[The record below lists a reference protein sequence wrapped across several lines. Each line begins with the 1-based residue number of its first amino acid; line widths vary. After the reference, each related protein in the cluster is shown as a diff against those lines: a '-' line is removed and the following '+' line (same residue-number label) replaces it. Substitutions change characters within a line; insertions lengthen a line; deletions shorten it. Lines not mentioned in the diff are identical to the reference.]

1 MSDNIKKTYSVG
13 DYLRFIIPS
22 AIGGVILFMIPFKY
36 GDDYTI
42 TVAMLSDALAGL
54 LGDSLPIIVTLLI
67 SFTGIMTIIYKLFK
81 PRFLERSENVKGLF
95 NVNTFWFIVRI
106 AGMVLV
112 ILTFFLKLDQN
123 GFGMRTQA
131 DCYYMIF

>member
-1 MSDNIKKTYSVG
+1 M
-13 DYLRFIIPS
+13 RFIIPS

-112 ILTFFLKLDQN
+112 ILTFF
-123 GFGMRTQA
+123 
-131 DCYYMIF
+131 